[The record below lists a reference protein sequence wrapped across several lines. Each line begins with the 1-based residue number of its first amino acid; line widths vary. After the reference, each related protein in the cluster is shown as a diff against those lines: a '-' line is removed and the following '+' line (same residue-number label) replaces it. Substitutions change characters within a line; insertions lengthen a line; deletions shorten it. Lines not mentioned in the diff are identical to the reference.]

1 MRTYRSFCFSTEPNW
16 ELVPAA
22 DIDCFLWETGDV
34 FRPKSAFQLCFWEKK
49 GVCARFWSDE
59 ANPRAVCENRDEP
72 VYEDSCLELFFS
84 PDLRAGYLN
93 LEMNPR
99 GVFLAEFGKAR
110 ENRVSVSALT
120 ALSPIVTPLQ
130 TETGWGVECFVPC
143 ELLEALFGMPFAA
156 QPGVFRGNFYKCG
169 DKTSVPHYAAFSPV
183 GTLPPGFHDPEHF
196 AVIEI
201 RRWRDGIAEEN
212 H

>member
-72 VYEDSCLELFFS
+72 VYEDSCLEFFFMHENDKS
-84 PDLRAGYLN
+84 YFNFEINPNGCLN
-93 LEMNPR
+93 IEYGPS
-99 GVFLAEFGKAR
+99 GADR
-110 ENRVSVSALT
+110 EC
-120 ALSPIVTPLQ
+120 IVTEDTINLFDIRTGRTGDGWEVFYSIPLS
-130 TETGWGVECFVPC
+130 FIRSYS
-143 ELLEALFGMPFAA
+143 
-156 QPGVFRGNFYKCG
+156 PGFRFSGRLVANMYKCG
-169 DKTSVPHYAAFSPV
+169 NKTVNKHFLSWVPIDLERPNFHCPGYF
-183 GTLPPGFHDPEHF
+183 GTMKFH
-196 AVIEI
+196 
-201 RRWRDGIAEEN
+201 
-212 H
+212 